1 MIAPIGLPK
10 LLKDQRKGRVGTS
23 GVAGGAKALVNK
35 RWMRGPILA
44 LAAMAVMIGGAAEAK
59 GRRKA
64 PPPVNHAA
72 VAREAY
78 YSGHIDKAYAHAEK
92 GGERWIAGLTAY
104 RLGKF
109 DEAKGFFEIVA
120 ADLSEDQWLRSAAAF
135 WAARSLT
142 AAGHGEAAEPFLRM
156 AAMSPT
162 TFYGMIA
169 QRQLAL
175 KDGGFIQLASLSGGW
190 GGQDDHPTP
199 ELFPAG
205 GFTVSKALVYAMVR
219 QESRF
224 NPYAVSPA
232 GAVGLMQLMPAAAA
246 FASGDDNMKFNVIP
260 LFDEPTNL
268 RLGQDYFAWLLSEGV
283 GDYDVLKALAAYN
296 GGPGTLQKTANRV
309 GPDADTL
316 TLIESLPS
324 RETRQYVEKVMASYW
339 TYQKKFGGETRTL
352 DALAM
357 GALVIDYRLDQ

>member
-1 MIAPIGLPK
+1 
-10 LLKDQRKGRVGTS
+10 
-23 GVAGGAKALVNK
+23 VNK
-35 RWMRGPILA
+35 RYLRGPLLA
-44 LAAMAVMIGGAAEAK
+44 LAVLGAMIGGQAEAK
-59 GRRKA
+59 GRRA
-64 PPPVNHAA
+64 AEVDHAGA
-72 VAREAY
+72 ARDAY
-78 YSGHIDKAYAHAEK
+78 YAGDMTNALASAEK
-92 GGERWIAGLTAY
+92 GRERWIAGLAAY
-104 RLGKF
+104 RLKKF
-109 DEAKGFFEIVA
+109 DEARGYFGAVA
-120 ADLSEDQWLRSAAAF
+120 TDLTEDAWLRSAAAF
-135 WAARSLT
+135 WAARAVT
-142 AAGHGEAAEPFLRM
+142 AAGQAEAAEPFLRM

-175 KDGGFIQLASLSGGW
+175 RGEGFIQLASLSGGYW
-190 GGQDDHPTP
+190 AGWDDHPTP

-205 GFTVSKALVYAMVR
+205 GFTISKALVYAMVR

-224 NPYAVSPA
+224 NPSAVSPA

-283 GDYDVLKALAAYN
+283 GDHDVLKALAAYN
-296 GGPGTLQKTANRV
+296 GGPGTLQKTAARV
-309 GPDADTL
+309 GPDADSL

-324 RETRQYVEKVMASYW
+324 RETREYVEKVMASYW
-339 TYQKKFGGETRTL
+339 TYQRKFGGETRTL

-357 GALVIDYRLDQ
+357 GAPLIDYRLDQ